1 MSEIP
6 RDTLSATGQSKYDA
20 RLRALHHVASV
31 SATRYYQQHAK
42 IAQKEFKLEETCL
55 LTNFRLAAQAHHKE
69 TALETIAAMRRG
81 QEISADTVKAERE
94 LNPDTGAVAYCR
106 REKEDWPVA
115 GGKRNFDIL
124 VHAKGTTGNF
134 VLVEVSGA
142 SVTQQH
148 TSHPLGDTTKLDGLA
163 KRLLMARLLR
173 YARIPGELAKKLAVY
188 SQWTKS
194 WNTYR
199 MEGPQNV
206 GVTWVEARFMVAFS
220 LDDSAV
226 AERKGKKTRLS
237 SLSNL
242 AKSYIDDEA
251 VCSERSGSE
260 SDLSNLL
267 ASDADPDDEHADKD
281 ADDEPHGTAGNAPPS
296 SVVRPSQGSSA
307 ENEIT
312 LVEQLEELTFSHLSC
327 ILPANHFSA

>member
-81 QEISADTVKAERE
+81 QEISADTERE

-173 YARIPGELAKKLAVY
+173 YARIPGELAKKLA
-188 SQWTKS
+188 S

-226 AERKGKKTRLS
+226 AEP
-237 SLSNL
+237 
-242 AKSYIDDEA
+242 
-251 VCSERSGSE
+251 
-260 SDLSNLL
+260 
-267 ASDADPDDEHADKD
+267 SDADPDDEHADKD

-312 LVEQLEELTFSHLSC
+312 LVEQLEELT
-327 ILPANHFSA
+327 I